1 MDNGHENDSRPGQ
14 PAGGGGE
21 APSPGAAASG
31 SGGSGV
37 REPRKPRIEVLRS
50 GAHAAPE
57 PGVALPHGKR
67 GIEVL
72 GGAGQAAPQ
81 AHSPRIASNQPQQV
95 DAPARRRG
103 GGLLRSPA
111 ALFSILALL
120 VIAAALLYTY
130 SQRDRGSESTGTENA
145 VTSEEEA
152 VTSENAELL
161 PNVQTYDDA
170 PPTSEPGEDVTRD
183 DAARAAVAGEEP
195 PAGEPA
201 PPVQRTSP
209 ATNGTNAEAAA
220 DTPERPAPGAGS
232 GGAETIALRT
242 VRAFYGALSAG
253 DGAAA
258 AQLVVPAK
266 RQSGPLSAGAL
277 SRYYSSFRRPLR
289 VRRVTPVDDDTVR
302 VAYDY
307 VLADGRLCEGQ
318 AAVNVVR
325 SGGRALVSGIRTQGP
340 C

>member
-1 MDNGHENDSRPGQ
+1 MDNGNEDDPSPGQ
-14 PAGGGGE
+14 PGGAGE
-21 APSPGAAASG
+21 AAGPGAAVPG
-31 SGGSGV
+31 SAGPGV
-37 REPRKPRIEVLRS
+37 PAQRKPRIEVLRP
-50 GAHAAPE
+50 GAPAAPE
-57 PGVALPHGKR
+57 PGVAPPPGKP

-81 AHSPRIASNQPQQV
+81 VHSPRIASNQPQQV
-95 DAPARRRG
+95 EAPTRRRR

-111 ALFSILALL
+111 ALFSIVALL

-130 SQRDRGSESTGTENA
+130 SQRDRGSESAGTEDA
-145 VTSEEEA
+145 ATSQEEA
-152 VTSENAELL
+152 VRSENAELL
-161 PNVQTYDDA
+161 PKVEAYGEA
-170 PPTSEPGEDVTRD
+170 PPTSEPGEDVTRE
-183 DAARAAVAGEEP
+183 DAARSASAGEEP
-195 PAGEPA
+195 AAAEPA
-201 PPVQRTSP
+201 PPVK
-209 ATNGTNAEAAA
+209 
-220 DTPERPAPGAGS
+220 RPAPAASGAGAADAPQPPAPEPPS
-232 GGAETIALRT
+232 AGPATTALTT

-307 VLADGRLCEGQ
+307 VLADGRLCAGQ
-318 AAVNVVR
+318 ATVNVVR